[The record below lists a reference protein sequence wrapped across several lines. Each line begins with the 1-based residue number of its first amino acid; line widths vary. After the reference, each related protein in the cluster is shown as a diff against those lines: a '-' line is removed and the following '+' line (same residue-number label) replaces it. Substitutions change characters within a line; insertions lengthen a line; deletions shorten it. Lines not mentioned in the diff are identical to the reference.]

1 MDERE
6 IKVGLSTLVK
16 LNKQINANTVAIA
29 ELNKRNEESDIGTV
43 MTLGNGNQQKHKDK
57 TKKKTSPKKK

>member
-16 LNKQINANTVAIA
+16 LNKQINANTA
-29 ELNKRNEESDIGTV
+29 EIEKLKSKKTAPA
-43 MTLGNGNQQKHKDK
+43 KKA
-57 TKKKTSPKKK
+57 TKKKEQPKKK